1 MEPAA
6 VTSRLASSAAMRD
19 ASLAASS
26 NRQSCAMTVTSAS
39 AALRGRILPVEPA
52 RRVRGVRNGEAR
64 IRRMDRKPD
73 PDQGTVLRPVS
84 ASLLLSEIDRPG
96 VYVTE
101 RGDLLRIA
109 SEFMVGGRTS
119 LSMAEGCRRVTRLS
133 EDPCESV
140 SECRRVAAKSALP
153 FNF

>member
-1 MEPAA
+1 M
-6 VTSRLASSAAMRD
+6 
-19 ASLAASS
+19 
-26 NRQSCAMTVTSAS
+26 NRES
-39 AALRGRILPVEPA
+39 
-52 RRVRGVRNGEAR
+52 
-64 IRRMDRKPD
+64 D
-73 PDQGTVLRPVS
+73 PDQGTAVHP
-84 ASLLLSEIDRPG
+84 ASTSTLLSQIDRPG

-109 SEFMVGGRTS
+109 SEFMVGGRSS
-119 LSMAEGCRRVTRLS
+119 LAMAEGCRRVTRLS